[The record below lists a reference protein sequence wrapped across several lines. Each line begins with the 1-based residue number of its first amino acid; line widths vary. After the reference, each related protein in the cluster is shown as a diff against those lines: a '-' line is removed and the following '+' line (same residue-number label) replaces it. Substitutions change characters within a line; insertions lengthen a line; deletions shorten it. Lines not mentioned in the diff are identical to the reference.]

1 MDIEVKEKLSE
12 DGSITVALAMPNRLK
27 QLLRKEAFEKEMSF
41 SAVIRFILEKYFR
54 ENSAE
59 VAKFNDVEGDK

>member
-27 QLLRKEAFEKEMSF
+27 QLLRKEAFEREMSF

-54 ENSAE
+54 ENHAE